1 MTKKLLAILLACM
14 LVLASCV
21 CIAVAEGETNDPTVG
36 SDTGDEPT
44 DGGEEP
50 AAPVVVT
57 LKANT
62 GEGEDIVLEPDA
74 EGKVTLPECTFT
86 KNNFRFTGW
95 NTNDDES
102 GESYKPGDSITITEA
117 TNIYAI
123 WVYGDVELKYY
134 KVTYDANGG
143 EGETV
148 DDSEY
153 IENGIVVVMDNEFTR
168 EGYLFKCWNTK
179 ADGSGESYEP
189 PFDEFD
195 ILEDVTLYAI
205 WEEDPDYVPPVIVD
219 PVDSKPTESSEIEE
233 SEPESEVTETEPVV
247 TETDNPK
254 TGEAATGAVAAALA
268 AVALGAFVVMKKKEN

>member
-1 MTKKLLAILLACM
+1 MTKKLLALLLACM
-14 LVLASCV
+14 LVLVSCA
-21 CIAVAEGETNDPTVG
+21 CIAVAEGETNDPDPTVG
-36 SDTGDEPT
+36 SEPAGDG
-44 DGGEEP
+44 DGDEP

-62 GEGEDIVLEPDA
+62 GEGDDVVLEPDA
-74 EGKVTLPECTFT
+74 EGNVTLPECPFT

-95 NTNDDES
+95 NTHDDES
-102 GESYKPGDSITITEA
+102 GDSYKPGDSITITEA
-117 TNIYAI
+117 TNVYAI

-205 WEEDPDYVPPVIVD
+205 WEEDPDYVPPVVD
-219 PVDSKPTESSEIEE
+219 DPEPSEP

-268 AVALGAFVVMKKKEN
+268 AVALGAFVLMKKKEN